1 MTPFQNQ
8 PVPVQQ
14 QGQNHV
20 NGQPNMAAQF
30 PHHGNRPMT
39 QVDMT
44 ALQVLNTFYA
54 TRAQQLVPDTM
65 AQQQAGMAAPPRQG
79 VNSANV
85 SGAQQAPGTMAQ
97 PPTGMVAPHG
107 KSVNLINGIVQQQ
120 VPSTMVPLQAGIA
133 GPYGPPVYPINAVP
147 QQEVHGT
154 MVPLQTGIAPQ
165 YQHGTHLPPSQ
176 GLQFSPQQHARM
188 VQIKEE
194 RMKEAQL
201 LEQNVMAKVNQ
212 KVAEVN
218 QKNEMLHQKIEE
230 VCQENKQLR
239 QGMQSFKRRTERR
252 MCNRIKGVEKRAVE
266 RITHDVQQKINLWLQ
281 SSEAV
286 RSPGLQA
293 EIKELTS
300 ALSKAERRIQDL
312 EGWAVL
318 GRRFLYEV
326 FFSEPQ
332 GYVEEES

>member
-14 QGQNHV
+14 QGQNLV

-97 PPTGMVAPHG
+97 PPTGMAAPHG
-107 KSVNLINGIVQQQ
+107 KSVNFINGIVQQE
-120 VPSTMVPLQAGIA
+120 VPSTMVPLQA
-133 GPYGPPVYPINAVP
+133 
-147 QQEVHGT
+147 
-154 MVPLQTGIAPQ
+154 GIAPQ